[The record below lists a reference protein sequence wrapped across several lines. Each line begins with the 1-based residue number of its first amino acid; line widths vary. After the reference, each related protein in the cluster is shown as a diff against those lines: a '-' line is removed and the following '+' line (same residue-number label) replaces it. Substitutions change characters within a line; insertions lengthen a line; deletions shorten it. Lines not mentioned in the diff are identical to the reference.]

1 MTRSSREQELV
12 RCSVSI
18 TPFSADASMGIM
30 AQDHRPGEVR
40 MYAPMMYRKARGGDL
55 GNILVRGRNYM
66 RGHVRARE
74 TDCGGGRAGARA
86 AASTMSD
93 RDQGMAEETGH
104 VMSGIGHETTVICPS
119 Y

>member
-1 MTRSSREQELV
+1 M

-66 RGHVRARE
+66 RGHVRDRKQI
-74 TDCGGGRAGARA
+74 
-86 AASTMSD
+86 AASVAASVGLGPMQALV
-93 RDQGMAEETGH
+93 R
-104 VMSGIGHETTVICPS
+104 
-119 Y
+119 